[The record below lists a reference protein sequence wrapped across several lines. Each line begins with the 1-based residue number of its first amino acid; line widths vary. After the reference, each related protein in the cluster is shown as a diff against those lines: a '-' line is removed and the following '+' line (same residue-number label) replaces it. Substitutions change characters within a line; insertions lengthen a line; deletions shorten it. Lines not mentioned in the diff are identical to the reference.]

1 MTAPTFLEDSD
12 SRYSGLDDD
21 GWGGWDS
28 HVGFVMALPCSV
40 LTGSKPLRAIVQYGH
55 GLFDDRSELLE
66 SWLLQLAERRGWALV
81 AADWRGLT
89 RFDLPVL
96 GRALLAMP
104 HVSLYYSFIYSFVCL
119 FVCLLCST
127 HLE

>member
-40 LTGSKPLRAIVQYGH
+40 LTGAKPLRAIVQYGH

-104 HVSLYYSFIYSFVCL
+104 HVSLYYSFIYSFIRL